1 MRPPLRRDTIET
13 GAGSNNDSGN
23 SSTKSQERKESQ
35 SRHPA
40 AFSASEHAYHG
51 ANDTDLET
59 GSATHRVAQ
68 EGGEN
73 SDARPNENEQ
83 EAEEEEE
90 EDDCTSGYL
99 RLTAR
104 RRVPNCCAIC
114 LSGYEV
120 GDKVV
125 WSSNKKCKHA
135 FHRDCALDW
144 FIKIRNPPSLSTD
157 SDWAVG
163 GTLSSATAAP
173 KIPTPCPCC
182 RREFTDVEKHRR
194 DRRIRWGSEYAFNPN
209 FIRWR

>member
-1 MRPPLRRDTIET
+1 MET
-13 GAGSNNDSGN
+13 GAGSSSNSDSGN
-23 SSTKSQERKESQ
+23 SSTKSQERRESRA
-35 SRHPA
+35 RHPEVR
-40 AFSASEHAYHG
+40 ASEHAYYG
-51 ANDTDLET
+51 AKDTDLET
-59 GSATHRVAQ
+59 GSATRAGSDRVAQ
-68 EGGEN
+68 EGGDN

-83 EAEEEEE
+83 EPEEEEE

-144 FIKIRNPPSLSTD
+144 FSKIRNPPSLSTD

-163 GTLSSATAAP
+163 GTSSSATAAP